1 MPNDNNST
9 RAQEAALTVIA
20 RSLAFLCL
28 HVAEL
33 RGKEVVPQ
41 ATLLE
46 SLGISRADAATL
58 LNTTPE
64 TIRVGL
70 HNARKKQG
78 GKRGTKKKRSAKHR
92 G

>member
-1 MPNDNNST
+1 MPNEKDSA
-9 RAQEAALTVIA
+9 RSQETALTVIA

-41 ATLLE
+41 AALLE
-46 SLGISRADAATL
+46 ALGLSRADAATM
-58 LNTTPE
+58 LNTTAE

-78 GKRGTKKKRSAKHR
+78 GKHAAKTKRKARHR

>member
-1 MPNDNNST
+1 MPNEKDST
-9 RAQEAALTVIA
+9 SSQEAALTVIA

-41 ATLLE
+41 ATLLA
-46 SLGISRADAATL
+46 SLGLSRADAATM
-58 LNTTPE
+58 LNTTAE
-64 TIRVGL
+64 SIRVGL

-78 GKRGTKKKRSAKHR
+78 GKHGTKKKRSAKDR